1 MAEISYREALNQA
14 LREEMDRDER
24 VFIMG
29 EEVGYF
35 GGAFKVTDG
44 LLAVYGEKRVR
55 DTPISEL
62 TIVGSGIGAAMGGL
76 RPIVELMTVN
86 FGLLALD
93 QIVNHAAK
101 IRYMFGGKAKVPIVI
116 RAPQGAGHQLG
127 AQHSQSLE
135 AYFLHCPGLRV
146 VIPATPADAKGLL
159 RACLRQDLARSGLFV
174 EGLGQMQGLPALIGS
189 SRRPWVIFIV
199 TSLLPAACLAVYVY
213 LAVMVQAAG
222 EQRFIIQQSVVM
234 LVSLLLA
241 GTALVAVLSRTLRRV
256 TNSLEHGLRFLR
268 QGQFDGRVPV
278 LMDDEMGELARGLN
292 TALQGMQER
301 EDIKDSLRIA
311 SEIHEGLLPRTLPVA
326 YAGVMV
332 PVALKPTKPP
342 TLDVAL
348 ALPVA

>member
-146 VIPATPADAKGLL
+146 AIPATPADAKGLL
-159 RACLRQDLARSGLFV
+159 KACLRQDDPVMFL
-174 EGLGQMQGLPALIGS
+174 EHE
-189 SRRPWVIFIV
+189 
-199 TSLLPAACLAVYVY
+199 SLYGVKGEVP
-213 LAVMVQAAG
+213 AG
-222 EQRFIIQQSVVM
+222 EH
-234 LVSLLLA
+234 LVPLGHANVIREGKDVTIVSYSKCVYDSIHA
-241 GTALVAVLSRTLRRV
+241 AEALENEGIDAEVIDLRTLNPLDITTVINSVKKTGKAIVVYEGWRTGGAGAEIAAQIYEFGFDYLDAPVERV
-256 TNSLEHGLRFLR
+256 
-268 QGQFDGRVPV
+268 
-278 LMDDEMGELARGLN
+278 A
-292 TALQGMQER
+292 
-301 EDIKDSLRIA
+301 
-311 SEIHEGLLPRTLPVA
+311 
-326 YAGVMV
+326 
-332 PVALKPTKPP
+332 
-342 TLDVAL
+342 TLDTPIPYNAKL
-348 ALPVA
+348 EKAALPSPGQIVKVAQRLM